1 MASCKTGV
9 CLGRDNI
16 CKNCIKEDVCK
27 IAEDFYKQPVY
38 GMCIEDCDYFK
49 DRNRFVELPCK
60 VGDTIYEITERKR
73 NGKWNKV
80 IVERVVNGIEIG
92 RGGFMTI
99 RSGTTITAFLPDL
112 GETVFLTREEAEQAL
127 RESENNG

>member
-1 MASCKTGV
+1 MTSCKD
-9 CLGRDNI
+9 CI
-16 CKNCIKEDVCK
+16 HYEACKSQVPRTFWDSETFYHDCK
-27 IAEDFYKQPVY
+27 
-38 GMCIEDCDYFK
+38 YFK

-92 RGGFMTI
+92 RSGFMTVI
-99 RSGTTITAFLPDL
+99 CGTTITVFLFDL
-112 GETVFLTREEAEQAL
+112 GKTVFLTREEAEKAL
-127 RESENNG
+127 KERENNG

>member
-1 MASCKTGV
+1 MASCKD
-9 CLGRDNI
+9 CLHYEACESQVPKTFWDSETFYYH
-16 CKNCIKEDVCK
+16 CKC
-27 IAEDFYKQPVY
+27 
-38 GMCIEDCDYFK
+38 FK
-49 DRNRFVELPCK
+49 DRNRFVELPCR

-80 IVERVVNGIEIG
+80 IVERVVNCIEIG

-127 RESENNG
+127 KESEQE